1 MLDPVPSASPIRIV
15 APVGISIHR
24 NGITANAARIPRMK
38 LSAMF
43 IVATNFP
50 ANWSYAGLAKFT
62 MLVITVEHTIAV
74 RIIVV
79 MFYIVRNKT
88 FILVQ

>member
-1 MLDPVPSASPIRIV
+1 MFDPVPSASPIRII
-15 APVGISIHR
+15 APAGISSHR

-43 IVATNFP
+43 IVAQNFP
-50 ANWSYAGLAKFT
+50 ANCSYAGLAKFT

-74 RIIVV
+74 RMIVV
-79 MFYIVRNKT
+79 MV
-88 FILVQ
+88 IL